1 MCWRHKSEED
11 ETEQTEL
18 QITELR
24 RKQTVKE
31 SRIYEVEM
39 NDNKLPIVYDSA
51 YNIHFF
57 GLEKMHPFDSK
68 KWENVMNHLIVD
80 GKLTKS
86 QYIRPRE
93 VTHAELRVVHS
104 ASYLRSLNCS
114 GVVARVV
121 EIPFVA
127 CVPNC
132 VVNRIL
138 LKPMRIQTGGTILAA
153 HLALQRQFAINI
165 GGGFHHASATK
176 GGGFCVYADITLALS
191 FLFLNERIKTAMIV
205 DLDAHQGNGHEHDF
219 ANEDRVFILDMF
231 NYQIYPGDFKA
242 KGLRRWWNTRKRK
255 ETLESIKCA
264 IRLESHTGD
273 REYLS
278 KLKKG
283 LQTSL
288 NTFTPDLI
296 VYNAGTDVLDG
307 DPLGRLDI
315 SAEGVVKR
323 DEMVFMAAAERSIPI
338 VMVTSGGYTSR
349 SAEAIAESV
358 TNLLDKFILPND
370 TTH

>member
-1 MCWRHKSEED
+1 MCWRRKSED
-11 ETEQTEL
+11 DGTERTEL

-24 RKQTVKE
+24 RKRTAKE

-39 NDNKLPIVYDSA
+39 DDNQLPIVYDSA

-68 KWENVMNHLIVD
+68 KWGNVMDHLIVD

-86 QYIRPRE
+86 QYVRPRE
-93 VTHAELRVVHS
+93 VTHTELRVVHS
-104 ASYLRSLNCS
+104 DSYLKSLNCS

-153 HLALQRQFAINI
+153 HLALERRFAINI

-191 FLFLNERIKTAMIV
+191 FLFLNDRIKSAMIV

-219 ANEDRVFILDMF
+219 ANDDRVFILDMF

-242 KGLRRWWNTRKRK
+242 K
-255 ETLESIKCA
+255 ESIKCA
-264 IRLESHTGD
+264 IRLESHTTD

-288 NTFTPDLI
+288 DTFTPDLI

-323 DEMVFMAAAERSIPI
+323 DEMVFTAAAEHSIPI

-358 TNLLDKFILPND
+358 SNLLDKFILPNN

>member
-1 MCWRHKSEED
+1 MCWRRKSED
-11 ETEQTEL
+11 DGTERTEL

-24 RKQTVKE
+24 RKRTAKE

-39 NDNKLPIVYDSA
+39 DDNQLPIVYDSA

-68 KWENVMNHLIVD
+68 KWGNVMDHLIVD

-86 QYIRPRE
+86 QYVRPRE
-93 VTHAELRVVHS
+93 VTHTELRVVHS
-104 ASYLRSLNCS
+104 DSYLKSLNCS

-138 LKPMRIQTGGTILAA
+138 LKPMRIPFDSSPSESKPAERFWLLISHWNDDSRSTSAA
-153 HLALQRQFAINI
+153 VFIMLVPQ
-165 GGGFHHASATK
+165 K

-191 FLFLNERIKTAMIV
+191 FLFLNDRIKSAMIV

-219 ANEDRVFILDMF
+219 ANDDRVFILDMF

-242 KGLRRWWNTRKRK
+242 K
-255 ETLESIKCA
+255 ESIKCA
-264 IRLESHTGD
+264 IRLESHTTD

-288 NTFTPDLI
+288 DTFTPDLI

-323 DEMVFMAAAERSIPI
+323 DEMVFTAAAEHSIPI

-358 TNLLDKFILPND
+358 SNLLDKFILPQ
-370 TTH
+370 